1 MTIIIGGMLAG
12 GLAGWYHPEIIA
24 AFKSWRN
31 NR

>member
-1 MTIIIGGMLAG
+1 MIVHIGWMIAG

-31 NR
+31 GR